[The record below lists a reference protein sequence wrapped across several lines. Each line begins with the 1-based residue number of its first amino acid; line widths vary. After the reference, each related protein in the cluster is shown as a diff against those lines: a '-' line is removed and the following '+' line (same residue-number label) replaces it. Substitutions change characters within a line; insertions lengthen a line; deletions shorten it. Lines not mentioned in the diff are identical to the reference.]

1 MTALA
6 QVLAEVMPV
15 EIEDDGALT
24 LRRGATFASVRMV
37 TIGDGLEMIS
47 LTQVIAWDLAADDDL
62 RARVAEHAQATMLGT
77 VWLVEHPS
85 GMADVMLRYNFP
97 AGDLADQAL
106 QTLVLMTLD
115 AGVQIREAL
124 TA

>member
-1 MTALA
+1 
-6 QVLAEVMPV
+6 MPV
-15 EIEDDGALT
+15 EIEEDGALT
-24 LRRGATFASVRMV
+24 LRRGGTFASVRDV
-37 TIGDGLEMIS
+37 TIADGLEMIS
-47 LTQVIAWDLAADDDL
+47 LTQVIAWDLAADDAL

-85 GMADVMLRYNFP
+85 GLADVMLRYNFP
-97 AGDLADQAL
+97 AGNLADQAL

-115 AGVQIREAL
+115 SGVQIREAL